1 MKNVIAISVAGV
13 LTCVTASAF
22 AQQDVTSVS
31 SPQVDNGGPGLEG
44 QQYVV
49 PAQRLESV
57 PVPSNMPKL
66 NVTTPSG
73 SVAHILPTI
82 EMLHKMRAAGGAAA
96 ADQGPLLYHS
106 GGSIM
111 PSLTVYEIFWG
122 PAKLQTGAATGFS
135 AKYSDVL
142 VAFGALYSGHGI
154 SNNNTQYFQTINGT
168 TTFVNNAGALA
179 GAVLDASPYPASG
192 CNDPATPG
200 NCLTDAQAQAE
211 ILKVI
216 NLMGWKVG
224 MDSIFIL
231 YTSSGEGSCMPANS
245 PAADC
250 AAPGGYCAYHSFI
263 APSSGKPE
271 DAVIYANMPFA
282 NPAGCFGNGVSPNN
296 DVFADTEV
304 SVASHEVTESITD
317 PLLNAWFT
325 AQGNEIGDL
334 CNQVFGVNNWDEG
347 GANQQWGGR
356 FFELQTEFDD
366 HLNGCV
372 QIGP

>member
-1 MKNVIAISVAGV
+1 
-13 LTCVTASAF
+13 
-22 AQQDVTSVS
+22 
-31 SPQVDNGGPGLEG
+31 
-44 QQYVV
+44 
-49 PAQRLESV
+49 
-57 PVPSNMPKL
+57 
-66 NVTTPSG
+66 
-73 SVAHILPTI
+73 
-82 EMLHKMRAAGGAAA
+82 
-96 ADQGPLLYHS
+96 
-106 GGSIM
+106 
-111 PSLTVYEIFWG
+111 
-122 PAKLQTGAATGFS
+122 
-135 AKYSDVL
+135 
-142 VAFGALYSGHGI
+142 
-154 SNNNTQYFQTINGT
+154 
-168 TTFVNNAGALA
+168 
-179 GAVLDASPYPASG
+179 
-192 CNDPATPG
+192 
-200 NCLTDAQAQAE
+200 
-211 ILKVI
+211 
-216 NLMGWKVG
+216 MGWKVG
-224 MDSIFIL
+224 MDSLFIL

-356 FFELQTEFDD
+356 FFELQTEFTTT
-366 HLNGCV
+366 
-372 QIGP
+372 

>member
-13 LTCVTASAF
+13 LSCVSASAF
-22 AQQDVTSVS
+22 AQQDVTSVF
-31 SPQVDNGGPGLEG
+31 SPQVDDGGPGLEG

-317 PLLNAWFT
+317 SLLNAWFT

>member
-1 MKNVIAISVAGV
+1 MKKVIAISVAGV

>member
-13 LTCVTASAF
+13 LSCVSASAF

-82 EMLHKMRAAGGAAA
+82 EMLHKMSAAGGAAA

-296 DVFADTEV
+296 DVLPT
-304 SVASHEVTESITD
+304 
-317 PLLNAWFT
+317 P
-325 AQGNEIGDL
+325 
-334 CNQVFGVNNWDEG
+334 
-347 GANQQWGGR
+347 R
-356 FFELQTEFDD
+356 RR
-366 HLNGCV
+366 
-372 QIGP
+372 